1 MLTPDEI
8 SLLELI
14 KSGDREAFK
23 TLYTSHFTILVR
35 VAVNLSG
42 ETVHAKDAVQNV
54 FVQFWNK
61 RQSIQITTGIL
72 PYLRRM
78 VIHEVL
84 AMKRKSS
91 RRTTLFDRRPT
102 APSSH
107 NEPEELLQRKETEA
121 AIRAAI
127 DALPD
132 RCSEIFKLS
141 RYSEMSYA
149 EIAEAL
155 DISVKTVENQM
166 GRALRELRSNLRPE

>member
-1 MLTPDEI
+1 
-8 SLLELI
+8 
-14 KSGDREAFK
+14 
-23 TLYTSHFTILVR
+23 
-35 VAVNLSG
+35 
-42 ETVHAKDAVQNV
+42 
-54 FVQFWNK
+54 
-61 RQSIQITTGIL
+61 
-72 PYLRRM
+72 M

-166 GRALRELRSNLRPE
+166 GRALRELRSKLRPE

>member
-8 SLLELI
+8 ALLERI
-14 KSGDREAFK
+14 KSGDREAYK
-23 TLYTSHFTILVR
+23 TLYTSHFGVLVR
-35 VAVNLSG
+35 VAANLSG
-42 ETVHAKDAVQNV
+42 ETVHAKDAVQNA
-54 FVQFWNK
+54 FIQFWNK
-61 RQSIQITTGIL
+61 RESLNITTGIL

-84 AMKRKSS
+84 AMKRKTS
-91 RRTTLFDRRPT
+91 RRAALFERRP
-102 APSSH
+102 ASAASH

-121 AIRAAI
+121 AIRQAI

-166 GRALRELRSNLRPE
+166 GKALRELRSKLLAE